1 MTAST
6 AGDAS
11 FWARLARQ
19 AQAWFAGEG
28 VCARDAIVLLPFAQ
42 LLAPARAA
50 FAQAGGWQPRIE
62 TTHTLLASLGPGASA
77 GGPGHDVVADRL
89 SAAALL
95 RSQAWGAAWQRGDPR
110 AFDQGVAALAD
121 TAQAL
126 ARAVQAVAPPQR
138 ADWWARARA
147 ELAPIAGPGAR
158 ERALARIAL
167 EWAASAEAPAS
178 DTLFTLRPR
187 AWLLVQAGAAD
198 PLARALLAAAT
209 VPVRVIDADPPAGS
223 PPPAAPALYVADD
236 LEQEAQGAATL
247 VLRALHDGLAP
258 VALVAQDRVVV
269 RRVRALLER
278 RGIALHDETG
288 WKLSTTRSA
297 ALVMAALRAALP
309 QAGADARLDWLKSD
323 PDADADR
330 IAALEA
336 CWRRASP
343 LPPDLHAWWQ
353 RTQGRLAPLQRTRAS
368 LAAWLTALAVVLPMP
383 ALRDDPAGR
392 QLIAA
397 LHLDADD
404 GWAMRAP
411 AQAMDLDRFAAWVD
425 DTLELQMFVPPAHS
439 GAPVVITPLARVMLR
454 PFGALVCPGTDELR
468 LGAPPAPH
476 PLLGERTLAALGLP
490 NAITR
495 RRDEWLAFA
504 QLLQLPNVML
514 LRRAS
519 EDGEPLARSA
529 FVEQL
534 LTQREPAEMRVAM
547 TLRRVVPTPLAR
559 PAPQALPPARLSASA
574 VEALRDCPYRFFARV
589 VLRLHEADELDAEVI
604 KRDYGTWLHAVLLR
618 FHSARDP
625 AVSQEADLAAL
636 HAAADADDSGLDA
649 AQLLPFRAA
658 FASLAPRYVQWQRAR
673 DASGWRYAQGE
684 VDASLPLPGAAGSE
698 LYGRIDR
705 IDRIERPSAQRALID
720 YKTSRSDT
728 LSKKVRDPLED
739 TQLAFYA
746 ALLGA
751 PPSLTALYLALDER
765 NAPQAV
771 VHPDVAVSAAAL
783 LDGLAADLAQLRAGT
798 GLPAL
803 GEEPVCGHCEM
814 RGLCRRDHWS
824 GPAP

>member
-6 AGDAS
+6 AGAGA
-11 FWARLARQ
+11 FWADLAAE
-19 AQAWFAGEG
+19 AQAWFAAAG
-28 VCARDAIVLLPFAQ
+28 VLARDAIVLLPFAQ
-42 LLAPARAA
+42 LLAPARSA

-62 TTHTLLASLGPGASA
+62 TTHTLRASLGPALTAGA
-77 GGPGHDVVADRL
+77 PGRDPVADRL
-89 SAAALL
+89 TAAGLL
-95 RSQAWGAAWQRGDPR
+95 RSQAWGAAWLRRDAR
-110 AFDQGVAALAD
+110 AFDQGAAALAD

-126 ARAVQAVAPPQR
+126 AQAAQAVPPAQR
-138 ADWWARARA
+138 EGWWERARA

-167 EWAASAEAPAS
+167 EWAASAEAPAT
-178 DTLFTLRPR
+178 DALFTLRPA
-187 AWLLVQAGAAD
+187 AWLLVAAGASD
-198 PLARALLAAAT
+198 PLAQALIAAAT
-209 VPVRVIDADPPAGS
+209 VPVRIVDADLPADS
-223 PPPAAPALYVADD
+223 PPPALPTLYVADD

-297 ALVMAALRAALP
+297 ALVMATLRAARP
-309 QAGADARLDWLKSD
+309 NASADARLDWLKSQ
-323 PDADADR
+323 PDTDAAC

-336 CWRRASP
+336 CWRRASA
-343 LPPDLHAWWQ
+343 LPDALHAWWQ
-353 RTQGRLAPLQRTRAS
+353 QAQARLAPLQRARAPLADW
-368 LAAWLTALAVVLPMP
+368 LAALSAALPMA
-383 ALRDDPAGR
+383 ALRADPAGC

-397 LHLDADD
+397 LHLDGDD
-404 GWAMRAP
+404 GWAARMP
-411 AQAMDLDRFAAWVD
+411 PQPLDLERFTAWVD
-425 DTLELQMFVPPAHS
+425 DTLELQMFVPPARS

-454 PFGALVCPGTDELR
+454 PFGAAVCPGTDELR
-468 LGAPPAPH
+468 LGARPSPH
-476 PLLGERTLAALGLP
+476 PLLGERTLSALGLP
-490 NAITR
+490 DAATR
-495 RRDEWLAFA
+495 RRDEQRAFA
-504 QLLQLPNVML
+504 QLLRLPHVML

-534 LTQREPAEMRVAM
+534 FTQRGPAEMPVPAAVRSVA
-547 TLRRVVPTPLAR
+547 PAPIAR

-589 VLRLHEADELDAEVI
+589 VLRLHEADELDAEVA
-604 KRDYGTWLHAVLLR
+604 KRDYGNWLHAVLLR
-618 FHSARDP
+618 FHATRDP
-625 AVSQEADLAAL
+625 AASPAADLAAL

-658 FASLAPRYVQWQRAR
+658 FASLAPRYVAWQRAR
-673 DASGWRYAQGE
+673 DAAGWRYAQGE

-705 IDRIERPSAQRALID
+705 IDDSAAGRALID

-728 LSKKVRDPLED
+728 LKQRLRDPLED

-751 PPSLTALYLALDER
+751 PPSLAALYLALDER
-765 NAPQAV
+765 NAPREVA
-771 VHPDVAVSAAAL
+771 HDDVAASAAAL
-783 LDGLAADLAQLRAGT
+783 LDGIAADLAQMRAGT
-798 GLPAL
+798 GLAAL
-803 GEEPVCGHCEM
+803 GEDPVCGHCEM

-824 GPAP
+824 ER

>member
-6 AGDAS
+6 AGAAAY
-11 FWARLARQ
+11 WAQQAAE
-19 AQAWFAGEG
+19 AQAWFAAVG
-28 VCARDAIVLLPFAQ
+28 VSARDAIVLLPFAQ

-62 TTHTLLASLGPGASA
+62 TTHTLLASLGPALPTTA
-77 GGPGHDVVADRL
+77 PGRDPVADRL

-95 RSQAWGAAWQRGDPR
+95 RGQAWGAAWLRRDAR
-110 AFDQGVAALAD
+110 AFDHGVAALAE

-126 ARAVQAVAPPQR
+126 ARAAQAVLPAQR
-138 ADWWARARA
+138 GAWWERARA

-167 EWAASAEAPAS
+167 EWAASAEAAAT
-178 DTLFTLRPR
+178 DTLFTLRPA
-187 AWLLVQAGAAD
+187 AWLLVQAGASDA
-198 PLARALLAAAT
+198 LAQALLAAAS
-209 VPVRVIDADPPAGS
+209 VPVRVVDADPPADS
-223 PPPAAPALYVADD
+223 APPTAPALYVADD

-247 VLRALHDGLAP
+247 VLQALHEGLAP

-297 ALVMAALRAALP
+297 ALVMATLRAAVP
-309 QAGADARLDWLKSD
+309 NASADARLDWLKSD
-323 PDADADR
+323 PAADAAR

-336 CWRRASP
+336 CWRRAGS
-343 LPPDLHAWWQ
+343 LPEPLHAWWQ
-353 RTQGRLAPLQRTRAS
+353 EAQARLAPLQRTRAALADW
-368 LAAWLTALAVVLPMP
+368 LAALAAVLPMA
-383 ALRDDPAGR
+383 ALDADPAGR

-397 LHLDADD
+397 LHLDGDD
-404 GWAMRAP
+404 GWAARAP
-411 AQAMDLDRFAAWVD
+411 PQTLDLERFTAWVD
-425 DTLELQMFVPPAHS
+425 DTLELQMFVPPARAA
-439 GAPVVITPLARVMLR
+439 APVVITPLARVMLR
-454 PFGALVCPGTDELR
+454 PFGAVVCPGTDERR
-468 LGAPPAPH
+468 LGAPAPPH

-490 NAITR
+490 DAAAR
-495 RRDEWLAFA
+495 RRDERRAFA
-504 QLLQLPNVML
+504 QMLRLPNVML

-534 LTQREPAEMRVAM
+534 FTQRAPPELPVPMVYRSVMPAPI
-547 TLRRVVPTPLAR
+547 TR

-589 VLRLHEADELDAEVI
+589 VLRLHEADELDAEVE
-604 KRDYGTWLHAVLLR
+604 KRDYGNWLHAVLLR
-618 FHSARDP
+618 FHAARDP
-625 AVSQEADLAAL
+625 AAPPEADLAAL
-636 HAAADADDSGLDA
+636 HAAADADDSGMDP

-658 FASLAPRYVQWQRAR
+658 FASLAPRYVEWQRTR
-673 DASGWRYAQGE
+673 DAAGVHYTQGE
-684 VDASLPLPGAAGSE
+684 VEAARPLPGAGGE

-705 IDRIERPSAQRALID
+705 IDDAPGGQRVLID
-720 YKTSRSDT
+720 YKTSSHESLRER
-728 LSKKVRDPLED
+728 VREPLED

-746 ALLGA
+746 ALLDA
-751 PPSLTALYLALDER
+751 PPALAAMYLTLDER
-765 NAPQAV
+765 KAPRQV
-771 VHPDVAVSAAAL
+771 MHPQVAASAAAL
-783 LDGLAADLAQLRAGT
+783 LEGLSTDLAQLRAGT
-798 GLPAL
+798 GLAAL
-803 GEEPVCGHCEM
+803 GEDPVCGHCEM

-824 GPAP
+824 ER